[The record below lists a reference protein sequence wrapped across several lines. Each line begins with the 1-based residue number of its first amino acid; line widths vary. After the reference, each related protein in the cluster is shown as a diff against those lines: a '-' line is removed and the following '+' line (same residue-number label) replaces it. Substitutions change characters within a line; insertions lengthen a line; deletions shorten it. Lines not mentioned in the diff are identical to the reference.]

1 MLGIVRRMARWHA
14 LWMKPVLE
22 PDIERELNV
31 ERLLAVVRLQPVAA
45 VAHTLNSL
53 ILAVAAWP
61 YFRHP
66 AFLALLGVFQ
76 IAALWQLYVWA
87 RRRGRQRPSQIKDRT
102 ITRLVIWGMA
112 YGAMWG
118 VYTTMLVVA
127 VPDPGVD
134 LLVFSMIAGTAA
146 GGTIMMYSI
155 PAAMVAFLALAIVP
169 PWIAVALAGERM
181 APGIVAYTGLYFT
194 FLMIAGRNGH
204 QTFVEN
210 VRLRIQNAELAYKAE
225 AANRAKSRFLANMSH
240 ELRTPLNAI
249 IGFAEVIHNQ
259 FKGPVGNPQYV
270 DFARSIHESGRHL
283 VGIINDIL
291 DLSKVEA
298 GKTDLEEDVVSVVTL
313 VDHAVNL
320 MRQVIEAAELRLE
333 VDVAQGLPELL
344 VDARKINQVLLNII
358 SNAAKFTPA
367 GGLVRVQ
374 GRRAMDNGVELI
386 VTDTGIG
393 IAEDEL
399 SDVLKPFV
407 QSRDA
412 ERRRVQGTGLGLP
425 LADQLVKLH
434 GGTLTLASTRGMGT
448 TVTVHLPPQRVIEPE
463 PNRAS
468 A

>member
-1 MLGIVRRMARWHA
+1 MARWHA
-14 LWMKPVLE
+14 LWMKPALA

-45 VAHTLNSL
+45 VAHSVNSI
-53 ILAVAAWP
+53 ILAIAAWP
-61 YFRHP
+61 YFRPP
-66 AFLALLGVFQ
+66 AFLVLLAIFQ
-76 IAALWQLYVWA
+76 VAAVWQLFVWA
-87 RRRGRQRPSQIKDRT
+87 RRRGRSRPQQIKDRT
-102 ITRLVIWGMA
+102 ITKLVIWAVA
-112 YGAMWG
+112 YGFMWG
-118 VYTTMLVVA
+118 LFTTALVVS
-127 VPDPGVD
+127 VPDAGVD
-134 LLVFSMIAGTAA
+134 LLTFSLIAGIAA
-146 GGTIMMYSI
+146 GGTIMMYCI
-155 PAAMVAFLALAIVP
+155 PAAMVGFLALAIVP
-169 PWIAVALAGERM
+169 PWIAVALSGERM
-181 APGIVAYTGLYFT
+181 APGVVAYTALYLV
-194 FLMIAGRNGH
+194 FLMLAGRNGH

-210 VRLRIQNAELAYKAE
+210 VRLRIQNADLAYKAE

-298 GKTDLEEDVVSVVTL
+298 GKAELEDDVTTAAAAI
-313 VDHAVNL
+313 DTAVAL
-320 MRQVIEAAELRLE
+320 MRQAIDAAQLRLE
-333 VDVAQGLPELL
+333 VKVQPDLPEIM
-344 VDARKINQVLLNII
+344 VDCRKINQVLLNII
-358 SNAAKFTPA
+358 SNAVKFTPE
-367 GGLVRVQ
+367 GGVIRIE
-374 GRRAMDNGVELI
+374 GERASDGGVLLI
-386 VTDTGIG
+386 VADSGIG

-399 SDVLKPFV
+399 AEVLQPFV

-434 GGTLTLASTRGMGT
+434 GGALRLASTRSGGT
-448 TVTVHLPPQRVIEPE
+448 TVTIHLPPERVVTAAKTLPK
-463 PNRAS
+463 S

>member
-1 MLGIVRRMARWHA
+1 
-14 LWMKPVLE
+14 MKPVLAPE
-22 PDIERELNV
+22 IERALNV

-45 VAHTLNSL
+45 VANSINSL
-53 ILAVAAWP
+53 ILAIAAWP
-61 YFRHP
+61 LFHPP
-66 AFLALLGVFQ
+66 AFVALLALFQ
-76 IAALWQLYVWA
+76 IASMWQLYVWV
-87 RRRGRQRPSQIKDRT
+87 RRRGRPRPSEIRDRT
-102 ITRLVIWGMA
+102 ITRLIYWAAFFGL
-112 YGAMWG
+112 MWG
-118 VYTTMLVVA
+118 AFTSTLVIFA
-127 VPDPGVD
+127 PDTGVD
-134 LLVFSMIAGTAA
+134 LMTFSMIAGMAA
-146 GGTIMMYSI
+146 GATIMMYCI
-155 PAAMVAFLALAIVP
+155 PAAMAAFLTAAIVP
-169 PWIAVALAGERM
+169 PWIAVSMSDERM
-181 APGIVAYTGLYFT
+181 APGIIAYTVVYFV
-194 FLMIAGRNGH
+194 FLILAGRNGH

-298 GKTDLEEDVVSVVTL
+298 GKADLEEDVISVTEMI
-313 VDHAVNL
+313 DHATDV
-320 MRQVIEAAELRLE
+320 MHQAIEAAELRLE
-333 VDVAQGLPELL
+333 VQVDPGLPEIL

-358 SNAAKFTPA
+358 SNAVKFTPA
-367 GGLVRVQ
+367 GGRIRVQ
-374 GRRAMDNGVELI
+374 ARRAADSGIEIAVVDSGV
-386 VTDTGIG
+386 G

-399 SDVLKPFV
+399 DEVLKPFV

-425 LADQLVKLH
+425 LADQLIKLH
-434 GGTLTLASTRGMGT
+434 GGTLTLGSTRGIGT
-448 TVTVHLPPQRVIEPE
+448 TVTVHLPPHRMIAHPAT
-463 PNRAS
+463 RAS

>member
-1 MLGIVRRMARWHA
+1 
-14 LWMKPVLE
+14 MKPVLA

-45 VAHTLNSL
+45 VANSVNSL
-53 ILAVAAWP
+53 ILAAAAWP
-61 YFRHP
+61 FFHP
-66 AFLALLGVFQ
+66 PAYIALVAILQLAA
-76 IAALWQLYVWA
+76 IWQVYVWA
-87 RRRGRQRPSQIKDRT
+87 RHRGRPRPSEIKDRT
-102 ITRLVIWGMA
+102 ITRLIRWGLF
-112 YGAMWG
+112 YGLMWG
-118 VYTTMLVVA
+118 VFTTTLVIFVR
-127 VPDPGVD
+127 DPGVD
-134 LLVFSMIAGTAA
+134 LLTFSIIAGMAA
-146 GGTIMMYSI
+146 GATIMMYCI
-155 PAAMVAFLALAIVP
+155 PAAMVGFLTCALVP
-169 PWIAVALAGERM
+169 PWIAVAISGERM
-181 APGIVAYTGLYFT
+181 APGIVAYTILYFV
-194 FLMIAGRNGH
+194 FLMVAGRNGH

-210 VRLRIQNAELAYKAE
+210 VRLRIENADLAYKAE

-298 GKTDLEEDVVSVVTL
+298 GKTELEEDLSSAAAVI
-313 VDHAVNL
+313 DHIVGL
-320 MRQVIEAAELRLE
+320 MRQAIETAELRLE
-333 VDVAQGLPELL
+333 VQVDPALPDILI
-344 VDARKINQVLLNII
+344 DARKINQVLLNLI
-358 SNAAKFTPA
+358 SNAVKFTPA
-367 GGLVRVQ
+367 GGLIKIQ
-374 GRRAMDNGVELI
+374 ARRAADGGVELA
-386 VTDTGIG
+386 VVDSGIG

-399 SDVLKPFV
+399 ADVLKPFV

-434 GGTLTLASTRGMGT
+434 GGTLTLGSTPGMGT
-448 TVTVHLPPQRVIEPE
+448 TVTVHLPRHRVIERPAT
-463 PNRAS
+463 RAS